1 MATRLLNRIRPSAHG
16 RRAPVTIRGNEPLL
30 DQELMLSLQRLAL
43 SAPRVQR
50 GTFAGEHRSRRR
62 GSSPEFADFKSY
74 SPGDDIR
81 RVDWNLY
88 ARFDELFVRLSEV
101 TTDLTV
107 HLLLDASASM
117 DWRANV
123 QTPTKYR
130 FAQKI
135 AAAIAYVALWHFD
148 RIRISPIARGD
159 EPSFGPAQGRTHV
172 PGLIAY
178 LEECTPGGDRTLT
191 QRLHTYGHRQ
201 ATPGLLVIL
210 SDILTDDVE
219 LLIGQCKSL
228 RGRGWDVALIH
239 IVDPAEL
246 SPALLFAG
254 EDRSQPTTLID
265 SESGEKVMVLPTAA
279 SLQRYSNAVD
289 TWLGELHDKCRL
301 HGITY
306 ARLATD
312 QPLESAVLRLLNQ
325 HGLLS

>member
-1 MATRLLNRIRPSAHG
+1 MASRLLNRFRATPRD
-16 RRAPVTIRGNEPLL
+16 RRDLRVVTGAEPLL
-30 DQELMLSLQRLAL
+30 DQELMASLQRLAL

-62 GSSPEFADFKSY
+62 GASPEFADFKSY

-117 DWRANV
+117 DWRARA

-130 FAQKI
+130 FAQRV
-135 AAAIAYVALWHFD
+135 AAALSYVALWHFD
-148 RIRISPIARGD
+148 RIRISPVTPG
-159 EPSFGPAQGRTHV
+159 EWPSFGPVQGRSQV

-178 LEECTPGGDRTLT
+178 LEDCRPGGDPTVT
-191 QRLHTYGHRQ
+191 ERLRSFAHREP
-201 ATPGLLVIL
+201 TPGLVIIL
-210 SDILTDDVE
+210 SDVLTDDLDE
-219 LLIGQCKSL
+219 MMAQCKTL
-228 RGRGWDVALIH
+228 RGKGWDIALIQV
-239 IVDPAEL
+239 IDPGEL
-246 SPALLFAG
+246 EPELIFAG

-265 SESGEKVMVLPTAA
+265 SETGARVMVLPSAS
-279 SLQRYSNAVD
+279 SLQRYSRAVAE
-289 TWLGELHDKCRL
+289 WLDQVTAQCRS

-306 ARLATD
+306 VRLATD
-312 QPLESAVLRLLNQ
+312 QPIETAVLRLLNER
-325 HGLLS
+325 GLLT